1 MSNTQ
6 SHAPERMHL
15 KPLAGKN
22 VSLALTGHPL
32 EGCTGGLTNPVFRL
46 AAMLG

>member
-6 SHAPERMHL
+6 Q
-15 KPLAGKN
+15 
-22 VSLALTGHPL
+22 VSYVPALTGHPIK
-32 EGCTGGLTNPVFRL
+32 GCTGGLTNPVFRL